1 MDKYRVFLDSGH
13 ENSDKHISNIIKTSL
28 ELENWKEQVE
38 NEINAKIQSE
48 FFQLMKQINED
59 NQEQFSSIETKLVE
73 ANVENQAMKT
83 EIKTL
88 KKGKLNS
95 T

>member
-1 MDKYRVFLDSGH
+1 M
-13 ENSDKHISNIIKTSL
+13 
-28 ELENWKEQVE
+28 

-48 FFQLMKQINED
+48 FFQRIKQIKED

-95 T
+95 IQNICKTCL

>member
-1 MDKYRVFLDSGH
+1 M
-13 ENSDKHISNIIKTSL
+13 

-88 KKGKLNS
+88 KKGKLNYI
-95 T
+95 

>member
-1 MDKYRVFLDSGH
+1 M
-13 ENSDKHISNIIKTSL
+13 
-28 ELENWKEQVE
+28 ELENWKEQVM

-48 FFQLMKQINED
+48 FFQRMKQINED

-95 T
+95 I

>member
-1 MDKYRVFLDSGH
+1 M
-13 ENSDKHISNIIKTSL
+13 
-28 ELENWKEQVE
+28 ELENWKEQVM

-73 ANVENQAMKT
+73 ANLENQAVKT
-83 EIKTL
+83 EIKAL

-95 T
+95 I

>member
-1 MDKYRVFLDSGH
+1 M
-13 ENSDKHISNIIKTSL
+13 

-95 T
+95 I

>member
-1 MDKYRVFLDSGH
+1 M
-13 ENSDKHISNIIKTSL
+13 SL
-28 ELENWKEQVE
+28 ELENWKEQVM
-38 NEINAKIQSE
+38 NEINAKVQSE
-48 FFQLMKQINED
+48 FFQRMKQINED

-95 T
+95 I

>member
-1 MDKYRVFLDSGH
+1 MYRVFLDSGH
-13 ENSDKHISNIIKTSL
+13 ENSISDKHISNIIKTSL
-28 ELENWKEQVE
+28 ELENWKEQVM

-48 FFQLMKQINED
+48 FFQRMKQINED

-88 KKGKLNS
+88 KKGILNS
-95 T
+95 I

>member
-1 MDKYRVFLDSGH
+1 M
-13 ENSDKHISNIIKTSL
+13 
-28 ELENWKEQVE
+28 ELENWKEQVM
-38 NEINAKIQSE
+38 NEINAKIKSE

-59 NQEQFSSIETKLVE
+59 SQEQFSSIETKLVE
-73 ANVENQAMKT
+73 TNVENQAMKT

-95 T
+95 I

>member
-1 MDKYRVFLDSGH
+1 M
-13 ENSDKHISNIIKTSL
+13 
-28 ELENWKEQVE
+28 ELENWKEKVM

-48 FFQLMKQINED
+48 FFQRMKQINED

-73 ANVENQAMKT
+73 ANLENQAVKT
-83 EIKTL
+83 EIKAL

-95 T
+95 I

>member
-1 MDKYRVFLDSGH
+1 M
-13 ENSDKHISNIIKTSL
+13 
-28 ELENWKEQVE
+28 ELENWKEQVM

-48 FFQLMKQINED
+48 FFQLMKQIKED

-83 EIKTL
+83 EIKML

-95 T
+95 I

>member
-1 MDKYRVFLDSGH
+1 M
-13 ENSDKHISNIIKTSL
+13 
-28 ELENWKEQVE
+28 ELENWKEQVM

-59 NQEQFSSIETKLVE
+59 NQE
-73 ANVENQAMKT
+73 
-83 EIKTL
+83 IKTL

-95 T
+95 I

>member
-1 MDKYRVFLDSGH
+1 M
-13 ENSDKHISNIIKTSL
+13 
-28 ELENWKEQVE
+28 ELENWKEQVM

-48 FFQLMKQINED
+48 FFQRMKQINED

-73 ANVENQAMKT
+73 ANLENQAVKT
-83 EIKTL
+83 EIKAL

-95 T
+95 I

>member
-1 MDKYRVFLDSGH
+1 M
-13 ENSDKHISNIIKTSL
+13 SL
-28 ELENWKEQVE
+28 ELENWKEQVM

-48 FFQLMKQINED
+48 FFQRMKQINED

-95 T
+95 I

>member
-1 MDKYRVFLDSGH
+1 M
-13 ENSDKHISNIIKTSL
+13 
-28 ELENWKEQVE
+28 ELENWKEQVM

-73 ANVENQAMKT
+73 ANLENQAMKT

-95 T
+95 I

>member
-1 MDKYRVFLDSGH
+1 M
-13 ENSDKHISNIIKTSL
+13 
-28 ELENWKEQVE
+28 ELENWKEQVM

-48 FFQLMKQINED
+48 FFQRMKQINED

-73 ANVENQAMKT
+73 AKLENQAMKT
-83 EIKTL
+83 EIKML

-95 T
+95 I

>member
-1 MDKYRVFLDSGH
+1 M
-13 ENSDKHISNIIKTSL
+13 
-28 ELENWKEQVE
+28 ELENWKEQVM

-48 FFQLMKQINED
+48 FFQRIKQIKED

-95 T
+95 I